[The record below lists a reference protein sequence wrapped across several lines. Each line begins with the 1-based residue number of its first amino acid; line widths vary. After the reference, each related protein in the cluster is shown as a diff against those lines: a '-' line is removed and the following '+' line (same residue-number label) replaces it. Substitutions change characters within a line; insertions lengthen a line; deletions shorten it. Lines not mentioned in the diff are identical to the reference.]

1 MSRLCPI
8 SPLPPPPW
16 ASSSSYGVLYSKI
29 CLATLA
35 KMLCSCSVCLRA
47 VSRFSHLWLSP
58 HPALRRLPLPFVA
71 HVHSPFFK
79 PLSASCRASSS
90 LSNVKAIVPDAP
102 LHVFT
107 SEPPVPGHA
116 AFPVLARA
124 PRTSQSVTRLTAPSS
139 KPHYWVGEA
148 PGTG

>member
-1 MSRLCPI
+1 MCTVCTQRRVWPHSFANVQ
-8 SPLPPPPW
+8 LP
-16 ASSSSYGVLYSKI
+16 SSSRSAHHVEVRTSSS
-29 CLATLA
+29 A
-35 KMLCSCSVCLRA
+35 
-47 VSRFSHLWLSP
+47 
-58 HPALRRLPLPFVA
+58 LPLDN
-71 HVHSPFFK
+71 SD
-79 PLSASCRASSS
+79 STASSS

-139 KPHYWVGEA
+139 KPHYWAGEA